1 MKIIRFLEKK
11 HIFTRCTVSHFVT
24 VTMPHFSWNHNFY
37 SFIATV

>member
-11 HIFTRCTVSHFVT
+11 HIFTRCIVSHFVT